1 MKHLVVTFFL
11 VFGIARA
18 EDAARQLARIL
29 TEKGVLTN
37 EELVTIERAGADDA
51 VRMLSAALY
60 QKGILTQTEM
70 ARVSGPVARPSDDVR
85 FLPAVA
91 TTAAAAPVVASL
103 EPPSVHTAQA
113 PATTTTG
120 TAQSPEVTS
129 ASHFP
134 LQFYGT
140 VLWNSFYNTG
150 GANIEDIPLLASK
163 TGTDPNGNFGM
174 TLRQSRFGLRYQGGP
189 EVWGAKLSGTVEMDL
204 LGGSAP
210 FANGVG
216 MDLVRLRLA
225 YGRMD
230 WKSTALEVGQDWAVF
245 SPLNPTSLA
254 SFAIPAMSTSGNPWI
269 RSPQA
274 RFEWHSDASQPTRVL
289 LQLAALD
296 PNVGDNSTTTVVDAR
311 APGIGERGKGPAV
324 ESRLALTGKM
334 DGGDAT
340 VGLSAHYGR
349 GDNVGVLNGVT
360 VARPVDSWG
369 VNLDYTLPVSKYF
382 ALTGEAF
389 SGRGLGL
396 FSVASGQS
404 VLAVGTPGEH
414 GVFAAGGWAQA
425 QFNLNKKWQINLAYG
440 LESDQGSNLLTGGRD
455 RNQTYMTNL
464 MYKVSPHITWAWEWR
479 RLMTD
484 YQNQRSLNAIIQVAN
499 MAISYA
505 F

>member
-1 MKHLVVTFFL
+1 MKRLVATFL
-11 VFGIARA
+11 LAFGIAQA

-29 TEKGVLTN
+29 TDKGVLTN
-37 EELVTIERAGADDA
+37 EECATIERAGADDA

-70 ARVSGPVARPSDDVR
+70 ARVSGPVAGPSDNVR
-85 FLPAVA
+85 FLA
-91 TTAAAAPVVASL
+91 VVASTVAT
-103 EPPSVHTAQA
+103 PSSVHTAQA
-113 PATTTTG
+113 PATTTAG
-120 TAQSPEVTS
+120 TTQSQEVTAS
-129 ASHFP
+129 SHFP
-134 LQFYGT
+134 VQIYGT
-140 VLWNSFYNTG
+140 VLWNSFYNTAG
-150 GANIEDIPLLASK
+150 TNIEDVPLVASK

-174 TLRQSRFGLRYQGGP
+174 TVRQSRFGLRYQGGP
-189 EVWGAKLSGTVEMDL
+189 EIWGAKLSGTLEMDL

-210 FANGVG
+210 LANGVN

-230 WKSTALEVGQDWAVF
+230 WKNASLEAGQDWAVF

-274 RFEWHSDASQPTRVL
+274 RFEWHTDASQPTRVL
-289 LQLAALD
+289 WQLAALD

-324 ESRLALTGKM
+324 ESRLAVTGKM

-340 VGLSAHYGR
+340 VGLSGHYGR
-349 GDNVGVLNGVT
+349 GDNLGVLSGVT

-369 VNLDYTLPVSKYF
+369 INLDYTLPASKYF
-382 ALTGEAF
+382 ALSGEAF

-414 GVFAAGGWAQA
+414 GVFATGGWAQA
-425 QFNLNKKWQINLAYG
+425 QFNLNKKWQLNIAYG
-440 LESDQGSNLLTGGRD
+440 FEDDQGSNLITGSRA

-479 RLMTD
+479 RLLTD

-499 MAISYA
+499 MAIAYA